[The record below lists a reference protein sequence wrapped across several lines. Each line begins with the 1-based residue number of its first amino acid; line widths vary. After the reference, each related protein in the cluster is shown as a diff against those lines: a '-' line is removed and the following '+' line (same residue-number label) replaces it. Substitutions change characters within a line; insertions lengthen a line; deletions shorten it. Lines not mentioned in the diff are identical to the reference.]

1 MEEGELTAGTV
12 GTPQGVVISPLLANI
27 YLHYALDLWARQWR
41 HRHAQGNVVVV
52 RYADDLVAGFQYQA
66 DAVRFL
72 TICDSDWK
80 AFRSVC
86 IRTRLA

>member
-1 MEEGELTAGTV
+1 
-12 GTPQGVVISPLLANI
+12 VVISPLLANI

-72 TICDSDWK
+72 TICDNGWK